1 MIVTIKSKLYF
12 YFGFSLLITSI
23 ISIGFF
29 FSRYRAEL
37 EKSVN
42 DKLASGAEI
51 SAGFIDPARIV
62 MANEP
67 GFKQQPEYMDILK
80 DLKSVE
86 RAFGFKYIYS
96 MIKVDGKY
104 IFVHDSGNYE
114 PENDYDDSFLT
125 SYDDAPPELAEA
137 WNTGVAKMAEYKDQW
152 GSFRSIFFP
161 VKDSSGNVVYTI
173 GVDYSIDLVKA
184 VLHRAWIVLFSI
196 IAVIVIIT
204 LIVVYRLKG
213 VIITPLTKI
222 IGDINEI
229 TETADLSRRTSVSSR
244 DEVGVLA
251 LNFNSFVEKSHGII
265 REIGE
270 ISQRLAV
277 ASEEFTSISM
287 NLAQARSDITSEAS
301 YTAKSITELIHRV
314 TTLTGEQLDLFDSLR
329 GLIGNLYKGIEGVSR
344 QAEKTL
350 SLSSSVAVKAR
361 EGGESISTMNLSM
374 ERVMKSSSDMIG
386 IIGIINDISDRINL
400 LSLNAAIEAARAGDA
415 GKGFAVVAEEISK
428 LADQTAE
435 STKNIDSLIR
445 ANSQEITLEMNN
457 LESTTGML
465 KQIISG
471 VEQMKGEIN
480 EINSIA
486 REQLDTAELVRDN
499 SGDIFIRAL
508 EIKDIA
514 SNQKEALDSIT
525 LSITHIDEYTGSV
538 TSGAGE
544 IAASAEDVSGMAE
557 ELHEKVSRFKV

>member
-1 MIVTIKSKLYF
+1 MITTIKSELYF
-12 YFGFSLLITSI
+12 YFGLSILITSI
-23 ISIGFF
+23 VSIGFF
-29 FSRYRAEL
+29 FSRYRSEL

-42 DKLASGAEI
+42 DKLATGAVI
-51 SAGFIDPARIV
+51 SAGFIEPSVIV
-62 MANEP
+62 RANEP
-67 GFKQQPEYMDILK
+67 GFRQQPDFMDILK

-104 IFVHDSGNYE
+104 MFVHDTGNYE
-114 PENDYDDSFLT
+114 SEEDYEDTFMTPYDDS
-125 SYDDAPPELAEA
+125 PPALAEA
-137 WNTGVAKMAEYKDQW
+137 WNTGESRMAEYTDKW

-161 VKDSSGNVVYTI
+161 VKDKSGNVVYAI
-173 GVDYSIDLVKA
+173 GVDYSIDKVKA
-184 VLHRAWIVLFSI
+184 VERRAWIVLSVI
-196 IAVIVIIT
+196 MVVIIVIT
-204 LIVVYRLKG
+204 FLVVYRLRG
-213 VIITPLTKI
+213 VIISPLAQI
-222 IGDINEI
+222 ISDINVI
-229 TETADLSRRTSVSSR
+229 TETADLSRRTSVSRS
-244 DEVGVLA
+244 DEVGMLA
-251 LNFNSFVEKSHGII
+251 MNFNSFVEKSHGII

-287 NLAQARSDITSEAS
+287 NLAQAKTEITSEAG
-301 YTAKSITELIHRV
+301 YTAKSITELISRV
-314 TTLTGEQLDLFDSLR
+314 TTLTGEQLDLFESLR

-374 ERVMKSSSDMIG
+374 EKVMKSSSDMIG

-445 ANSQEITLEMNN
+445 ANSKEITLEMNN

-465 KQIISG
+465 KLIISG
-471 VEQMKGEIN
+471 VEQMQGEIN

-557 ELHEKVSRFKV
+557 ELHEKVSRFRV